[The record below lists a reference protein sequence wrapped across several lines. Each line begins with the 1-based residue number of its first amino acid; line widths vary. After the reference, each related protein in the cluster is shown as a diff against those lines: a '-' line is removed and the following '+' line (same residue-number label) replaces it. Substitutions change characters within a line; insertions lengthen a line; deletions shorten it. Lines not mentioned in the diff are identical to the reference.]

1 MGGLSSFEA
10 WKQAVQKKRGGR
22 PEALIAVLAR
32 SAGWSASSSTVERG
46 FAHAKAL
53 KGDGKSQDNN
63 LEDEQDC
70 LVIAQDVRPGLSD
83 PAEKS
88 LLQSA
93 AAVWRSSCGRTR
105 SSGESRQKRWDAGIA
120 RPHRTK
126 KESESGFLQAR
137 SAIVDQAASS
147 EAGPIARLPKTVT
160 SADSII
166 ASLTPKLLQEIDF
179 NEEKEAKAKVEAY
192 LQGHLLPAE
201 ITQDL
206 VDKSTVFLQKIA
218 KAQRER
224 NNQNR
229 NVKAKVLKDQAPW
242 DPNVQVFSTV
252 PGYRV
257 PYHCREVTIMR
268 QAELIVVQ
276 DPASAAGNAR
286 FVAGLLGARLCTPDY
301 VNSRGERGSCL
312 AFRRATSIYRKVFI
326 TDAFM
331 GENLD
336 IAQDLSH
343 ALSMDNC
350 RWQLQPNMP
359 VGRAN
364 QQTLVLRGSAEACPG
379 VKLALNISEVLQQSL
394 RRDDVCCPRVLLPE
408 QHKGVGLSPDGNLHG
423 AAWRLPQHEV
433 PAFR

>member
-179 NEEKEAKAKVEAY
+179 NEEKEPKAKVEAY

-229 NVKAKVLKDQAPW
+229 NVKAKVLKDQA
-242 DPNVQVFSTV
+242 
-252 PGYRV
+252 
-257 PYHCREVTIMR
+257 
-268 QAELIVVQ
+268 ELIVVQ

-286 FVAGLLGARLCTPDY
+286 FVAGLLGA
-301 VNSRGERGSCL
+301 
-312 AFRRATSIYRKVFI
+312 RATSIYRKVFI

-379 VKLALNISEVLQQSL
+379 VKLALNISE
-394 RRDDVCCPRVLLPE
+394 
-408 QHKGVGLSPDGNLHG
+408 
-423 AAWRLPQHEV
+423 
-433 PAFR
+433 